1 VVDDIIA
8 RWKDYIA
15 TRIRDDMVHN
25 YFQDLAPIILEYA
38 GSHRCH
44 DTNWIPPL
52 DWKNAGQINGVYLDW
67 KKKKKKT
74 DVESVLFS
82 ADVKHDQS
90 KGIYTPLETTLE
102 SEETVEAGEAK
113 IMQKADSFK
122 V

>member
-1 VVDDIIA
+1 MEFIWTG
-8 RWKDYIA
+8 R
-15 TRIRDDMVHN
+15 
-25 YFQDLAPIILEYA
+25 
-38 GSHRCH
+38 
-44 DTNWIPPL
+44 
-52 DWKNAGQINGVYLDW
+52 
-67 KKKKKKT
+67 KKKKKT

-90 KGIYTPLETTLE
+90 KGIYTPLETTLG